1 MAIVKFTRK
10 ILIEKIDLNA
20 TQYML
25 ADLLQDH
32 FAVEREKQLKSI
44 DETYE
49 FLLKNPFP
57 NLPSW
62 D

>member
-20 TQYML
+20 TQYIL
-25 ADLLQDH
+25 ADLLQDL